1 MGVPEII
8 IIVSAVLIVSG
19 VAASAIVRK
28 LKGKRGCSGCGC
40 AGCPY
45 GSSCG
50 GRRERKRD
58 KDKKQDVV

>member
-8 IIVSAVLIVSG
+8 IIVSAVLIVGG

-50 GRRERKRD
+50 RRERKRD

>member
-8 IIVSAVLIVSG
+8 IIVSAVLIVGG

-28 LKGKRGCSGCGC
+28 LKGKRGCSGC

>member
-8 IIVSAVLIVSG
+8 IIVSAVLIVGG

-28 LKGKRGCSGCGC
+28 LKGKSGCSGCGC

-50 GRRERKRD
+50 SRRERKKD